1 MDETNNNNRMKWL
14 KQNWA
19 DTWPPSH
26 SDLAPLEI
34 TIPVE
39 SAAPAVARIIATMPR
54 WHLESYGAQSIQAT
68 RKTRFLNFVDDVVIR
83 FEEIA
88 GGTRI
93 HARSQSRIGRGD
105 LGQNRRNL
113 LELFDAIKKQ
123 VRRLP

>member
-1 MDETNNNNRMKWL
+1 MKWL

-19 DTWPPSH
+19 DTSPPSH
-26 SDLAPLEI
+26 RDLAPLDI
-34 TIPVE
+34 AVSVE
-39 SAAPAVARIIATMPR
+39 SAAPAVARIIAAMPR
-54 WHLESYGAQSIQAT
+54 WHVESCDAQSIKAT
-68 RKTRFLNFVDDVVIR
+68 RTTRFLNFVDDVVIR
-83 FEEIA
+83 FEGIA

-113 LELFDAIKKQ
+113 LELFDAITEQ